1 MFKDLIKECY
11 KVVKEQKEYRK
22 RPNEYPWGKRTEG
35 YKYFKIEEF
44 ENEILLSFNYYGSTL
59 FTLHDHSD
67 EDVIEADGTNL
78 QYVTFTQDY
87 YGNGEIG
94 LMYNLLGRNYIIEQ
108 NASKGGIV
116 LSRFDGQDGTNRV
129 TPKQMPVVKGM
140 RYNINTDEP
149 LKEWEYK
156 IVTKKVNPK
165 KGFEVRKKYKEPLTI
180 AKLWLERITYKQ
192 LNLQLATVDDS
203 VTLESNPL
211 QYVIDTFRNSHGHGG
226 HGMSMSTPW
235 NKRETDVIEKD
246 LQKNILNI
254 MRVELYK
261 QEESYVTEEIPWQE
275 CRIPSNKHLEIKF
288 LNRGV

>member
-1 MFKDLIKECY
+1 MKMFKDLIKECY
-11 KVVKEQKEYRK
+11 KVVKEQNYYRK
-22 RPNEYPWGKRTEG
+22 RPNEYPWGKRAEG
-35 YKYFKIEEF
+35 HKYFKIEEF
-44 ENEILLSFNYYGSTL
+44 ENETLLSFNYYGSTL
-59 FTLHDHSD
+59 FTLHDHKK
-67 EDVIEADGTNL
+67 ADGENL

-87 YGNGEIG
+87 YGNGEVG
-94 LMYNLLGRNYIIEQ
+94 LMYNLLGRYYTIEQ
-108 NASKGGIV
+108 NATKGGIV
-116 LSRFDGQDGTNRV
+116 LSRFDGQDGTNIV
-129 TPKQMPVVKGM
+129 TPKQMPVVNGM

-165 KGFEVRKKYKEPLTI
+165 KGFEARKKYKEPLTI

-211 QYVIDTFRNSHGHGG
+211 QYVIDTFRNSHGG
-226 HGMSMSTPW
+226 HDMHMSTPW
-235 NKRETDVIEKD
+235 NKQERDVIEKD
-246 LQKNILNI
+246 LQKDILNI

-275 CRIPSNKHLEIKF
+275 RRIPSNKHLEIKF
-288 LNRGV
+288 LNQSV

>member
-1 MFKDLIKECY
+1 MFKDLIDYCY
-11 KVVKEQKEYRK
+11 KTVKEQKEYRK

-35 YKYFKIEEF
+35 YKYFKIGEF
-44 ENEILLSFNYYGSTL
+44 ENETLLSFNYYGSCL
-59 FTLHDHSD
+59 FTLHDHK
-67 EDVIEADGTNL
+67 EAEGKNL

-87 YGNGEIG
+87 YGNGEVGI
-94 LMYNLLGRNYIIEQ
+94 MYNLLGRYYTIEQ

-116 LSRFDGQDGTNRV
+116 LSKFDEVDHFTAV
-129 TPKQMPVVKGM
+129 DIPKQMPVVNGM

>member
-11 KVVKEQKEYRK
+11 KTVKEQNYYRK
-22 RPNEYPWGKRTEG
+22 RPHEYPWGKRTEG
-35 YKYFKIEEF
+35 HKYFKIEEF
-44 ENEILLSFNYYGSTL
+44 ENETLLSFNYYGSTL
-59 FTLHDHSD
+59 FTLHDHK
-67 EDVIEADGTNL
+67 EAEGKNL

-87 YGNGEIG
+87 YGNGEVGI
-94 LMYNLLGRNYIIEQ
+94 MYILLGRYYTIEQ
-108 NASKGGIV
+108 NATKGGVV
-116 LSRFDGQDGTNRV
+116 LSRYDGQDGTNFV
-129 TPKQMPVVKGM
+129 TPKQMPVVNGM

-165 KGFEVRKKYKEPLTI
+165 KGSEARKKYKEPMTI

-192 LNLQLATVDDS
+192 LNLQLKTVDDS

-211 QYVIDTFRNSHGHGG
+211 QYVIDTFKNSHGG
-226 HGMSMSTPW
+226 HDMHMSTPW
-235 NKRETDVIEKD
+235 NKQETDVIHKD
-246 LQKNILNI
+246 LQKDILNI

-275 CRIPSNKHLEIKF
+275 RRIPSNKYLEIKF

>member
-1 MFKDLIKECY
+1 MFKGLIDYCY
-11 KVVKEQKEYRK
+11 KTVKEQKEYRK
-22 RPNEYPWGKRTEG
+22 RPHEYPWGKRTEG
-35 YKYFKIEEF
+35 HKYFKIEVF
-44 ENEILLSFNYYGSTL
+44 ENETLLSFNYYGSTL

-67 EDVIEADGTNL
+67 EDEIGVDGKNL

-87 YGNGEIG
+87 YGNGEVG
-94 LMYNLLGRNYIIEQ
+94 LMYNLLGRYYTIQ
-108 NASKGGIV
+108 QDATKGGIV
-116 LSRFDGQDGTNRV
+116 LSRFDGQDGTNIV
-129 TPKQMPVVKGM
+129 TPKQMPVVNGM

-165 KGFEVRKKYKEPLTI
+165 KGSEVRKKYKEPMTI

-192 LNLQLATVDDS
+192 LNLQLKTVDDS

-211 QYVIDTFRNSHGHGG
+211 QYVIDTFRKSHGHN
-226 HGMSMSTPW
+226 HALSMSTPW
-235 NKRETDVIEKD
+235 NKQETDVIEKD
-246 LQKNILNI
+246 LQKDILNI

-275 CRIPSNKHLEIKF
+275 LRIPSNKHLEIKF

>member
-1 MFKDLIKECY
+1 MKMFKDLIKECY
-11 KVVKEQKEYRK
+11 KVVKEQNYYRK
-22 RPNEYPWGKRTEG
+22 RPNEYPWGKRAEG
-35 YKYFKIEEF
+35 HKYFKIEEF
-44 ENEILLSFNYYGSTL
+44 ENETILSFNYYGSTL
-59 FTLHDHSD
+59 FTLHDHKK
-67 EDVIEADGTNL
+67 ADGENL

-87 YGNGEIG
+87 YGNGEVG
-94 LMYNLLGRNYIIEQ
+94 LMYNLLGRYYTIEQ
-108 NASKGGIV
+108 NATKGGIV
-116 LSRFDGQDGTNRV
+116 LSRFDGQDGTNIV
-129 TPKQMPVVKGM
+129 TPKQMPVVNGM

-275 CRIPSNKHLEIKF
+275 LRIPSNKHLEVKF

>member
-1 MFKDLIKECY
+1 MKMFKDLIKECY

-35 YKYFKIEEF
+35 YKYFKIGEF
-44 ENEILLSFNYYGSTL
+44 ENETLLSFNYYGSCL
-59 FTLHDHSD
+59 FTLHDHK
-67 EDVIEADGTNL
+67 EAEGKNL

-87 YGNGEIG
+87 YGNGEVGI
-94 LMYNLLGRNYIIEQ
+94 MYNLLGRYYTIEQ

-116 LSRFDGQDGTNRV
+116 LSKFDEVDHFTAV
-129 TPKQMPVVKGM
+129 DIPKQMPVVNGM

>member
-59 FTLHDHSD
+59 FTLHDHKK
-67 EDVIEADGTNL
+67 ADGENL

-87 YGNGEIG
+87 YGNGEVG
-94 LMYNLLGRNYIIEQ
+94 LMHNLLGRYFTIEQ

-116 LSRFDGQDGTNRV
+116 LSKFDEVDHFTAV
-129 TPKQMPVVKGM
+129 DIPKQMPVVNGM

-192 LNLQLATVDDS
+192 LNLQLKTVDDS

-211 QYVIDTFRNSHGHGG
+211 QYVIDTFKNSHGG
-226 HGMSMSTPW
+226 HDMHMSTPW
-235 NKRETDVIEKD
+235 NKQERDVIEKD
-246 LQKNILNI
+246 LQKDILNI

>member
-1 MFKDLIKECY
+1 
-11 KVVKEQKEYRK
+11 
-22 RPNEYPWGKRTEG
+22 
-35 YKYFKIEEF
+35 
-44 ENEILLSFNYYGSTL
+44 
-59 FTLHDHSD
+59 
-67 EDVIEADGTNL
+67 
-78 QYVTFTQDY
+78 
-87 YGNGEIG
+87 
-94 LMYNLLGRNYIIEQ
+94 MYNLLGRNYIIEQ

>member
-1 MFKDLIKECY
+1 MFKDLINYCY
-11 KVVKEQKEYRK
+11 KTVKEQKEYRK

-35 YKYFKIEEF
+35 HKYFKIEEF
-44 ENEILLSFNYYGSTL
+44 ENEILLSFNYYGSSL
-59 FTLHDHSD
+59 FTLHDHK
-67 EDVIEADGTNL
+67 EAEGKNL

-87 YGNGEIG
+87 YGNGEVG
-94 LMYNLLGRNYIIEQ
+94 LMYNLLGRYYTIEQ
-108 NASKGGIV
+108 NATKGGIV
-116 LSRFDGQDGTNRV
+116 LSRFDGQDGTNIV
-129 TPKQMPVVKGM
+129 TPKQMPVVNGM

-165 KGFEVRKKYKEPLTI
+165 KGSEVRKKYKEPLTI

-192 LNLQLATVDDS
+192 LNLQLKTVDDS

-211 QYVIDTFRNSHGHGG
+211 QYVIDTFRNSHAHGEWNA
-226 HGMSMSTPW
+226 HGMSMTPPW
-235 NKRETDVIEKD
+235 NKQETDVIEKD
-246 LQKNILNI
+246 LQKDILNI

-275 CRIPSNKHLEIKF
+275 RRIPSNKHLEIKF
-288 LNRGV
+288 LNQSV

>member
-1 MFKDLIKECY
+1 MFKDLINYCY
-11 KVVKEQKEYRK
+11 KTVKEQKEYRK

-44 ENEILLSFNYYGSTL
+44 ENETLLSFNYYGSTL
-59 FTLHDHSD
+59 FTLHDHKK
-67 EDVIEADGTNL
+67 ADGENL

-87 YGNGEIG
+87 YGNGEVG
-94 LMYNLLGRNYIIEQ
+94 LMYNLLGRYYTIEQ
-108 NASKGGIV
+108 NATKGGIV
-116 LSRFDGQDGTNRV
+116 LSRFDGQDGTNIV
-129 TPKQMPVVKGM
+129 TPKQMPVVNGM

-165 KGFEVRKKYKEPLTI
+165 KGSEVRKKYKEPLTI

-246 LQKNILNI
+246 LQKDILNI

-275 CRIPSNKHLEIKF
+275 LRIPSNKHLEVKF

>member
-11 KVVKEQKEYRK
+11 KVVKEQNYYRK
-22 RPNEYPWGKRTEG
+22 RPNEYPWGKRAEG
-35 YKYFKIEEF
+35 HKYFKIEEF
-44 ENEILLSFNYYGSTL
+44 ENETLLSFNYYGSTL
-59 FTLHDHSD
+59 FTLHDHK
-67 EDVIEADGTNL
+67 EAEGKNL

-87 YGNGEIG
+87 YGNGEVG
-94 LMYNLLGRNYIIEQ
+94 LMYNLLGRYYTIEQ

-165 KGFEVRKKYKEPLTI
+165 KGSEVRKKYKEPLTI

>member
-1 MFKDLIKECY
+1 MKMFKDLIKECY
-11 KVVKEQKEYRK
+11 KVVKEQNYYRK
-22 RPNEYPWGKRTEG
+22 RPNEYPWGKRAEG
-35 YKYFKIEEF
+35 HKYFKIEEF
-44 ENEILLSFNYYGSTL
+44 ENETLLSFNYYGSTL
-59 FTLHDHSD
+59 FTLHDHKK
-67 EDVIEADGTNL
+67 ADGENL

-87 YGNGEIG
+87 YGNGEVG
-94 LMYNLLGRNYIIEQ
+94 LMYNLLGRYYTIEQ
-108 NASKGGIV
+108 NATKGGIV
-116 LSRFDGQDGTNRV
+116 LSRFDGQDGTNIV
-129 TPKQMPVVKGM
+129 TPKQMPVVNGM

-246 LQKNILNI
+246 LQKDILNI

-275 CRIPSNKHLEIKF
+275 LRIPSNKHLEVKF

>member
-1 MFKDLIKECY
+1 MKMFKDLIKECY
-11 KVVKEQKEYRK
+11 KVVKEQNYYRK
-22 RPNEYPWGKRTEG
+22 RPNEYPWGKRAEG
-35 YKYFKIEEF
+35 HKYFKIEEF
-44 ENEILLSFNYYGSTL
+44 ENETLLSFNYYGSTL
-59 FTLHDHSD
+59 FTLHDHKK
-67 EDVIEADGTNL
+67 ADGENL

-87 YGNGEIG
+87 YGNGEVG
-94 LMYNLLGRNYIIEQ
+94 LMYNLLGRYYTIEQ
-108 NASKGGIV
+108 NATKGGIV
-116 LSRFDGQDGTNRV
+116 LSRFDGQDGTNIV
-129 TPKQMPVVKGM
+129 TPKQMPVVNGM

-275 CRIPSNKHLEIKF
+275 LRIPSNKHLEVKF

>member
-1 MFKDLIKECY
+1 MFKGLIDYCY
-11 KVVKEQKEYRK
+11 KTVKEQKEYRK
-22 RPNEYPWGKRTEG
+22 RPHEYPWGKRTEG
-35 YKYFKIEEF
+35 HKYFKIEVF
-44 ENEILLSFNYYGSTL
+44 ENETLLSFNYYGSTL
-59 FTLHDHSD
+59 FTLHDYK
-67 EDVIEADGTNL
+67 EAEGENI

-87 YGNGEIG
+87 YGNGEVG
-94 LMYNLLGRNYIIEQ
+94 LMYVLLGRYYTIEQ
-108 NASKGGIV
+108 NATKGGVV
-116 LSRFDGQDGTNRV
+116 LSRYDGQDGTNFV
-129 TPKQMPVVKGM
+129 TPKQMPVVNGM

-165 KGFEVRKKYKEPLTI
+165 KGSEVRKKYKEPMTI

-192 LNLQLATVDDS
+192 LNLQLKTVDDS

-211 QYVIDTFRNSHGHGG
+211 QYVIDTFKNSHGG
-226 HGMSMSTPW
+226 HDMHMSTPW
-235 NKRETDVIEKD
+235 NKQETDVIHKD
-246 LQKNILNI
+246 LQKDILNI

-275 CRIPSNKHLEIKF
+275 RRIPSNKYLEIKF

>member
-1 MFKDLIKECY
+1 MKMFKDLIKECY

-44 ENEILLSFNYYGSTL
+44 ENETLLSFNYYGSTL

-87 YGNGEIG
+87 YGNGEVG
-94 LMYNLLGRNYIIEQ
+94 LMHNLLGAYFTIEQ

-116 LSRFDGQDGTNRV
+116 LSKFDNVDV
-129 TPKQMPVVKGM
+129 VMPKQMPVVNGM

-211 QYVIDTFRNSHGHGG
+211 QYVIDTFRNSHGG
-226 HGMSMSTPW
+226 HDMHMSTPW
-235 NKRETDVIEKD
+235 NKQERDVIEKD
-246 LQKNILNI
+246 LQKDILNI

-275 CRIPSNKHLEIKF
+275 RRIPSNKHLEIKF
-288 LNRGV
+288 LNQSV